1 MKIKASRLCLALL
14 CLSLMLFHG
23 STSAQKNMS
32 STRKPRSAPSKKATP
47 TPTPTPTTTLAGS
60 YTLIDS
66 AAATNK
72 VTSAIEYSVKGMWLE
87 GKARRKLTETN
98 LPPPNWITIWY
109 SAADFSIQT
118 DQSGLIQTPPD
129 GTSIKWTSKYK
140 ETYDVSTRWVGGN
153 LERTFKSTRGRRVN
167 TYSLSSNGKTLTMK
181 VTGKTEGW
189 LTPSFK
195 HPFNYQL
202 EYRRN

>member
-1 MKIKASRLCLALL
+1 MKTKTSTFCLALL
-14 CLSLMLFHG
+14 FVSLMLFPG
-23 STSAQKNMS
+23 STSAQKNKS
-32 STRKPRSAPSKKATP
+32 STRKPKSAPKNKAASTP
-47 TPTPTPTTTLAGS
+47 TSTPNTTLAGS

-72 VTSAIEYSVKGMWLE
+72 IASAIEYSVKGMWLE
-87 GKARRKLTETN
+87 GKARRKLRETN
-98 LPPPNWITIWY
+98 LPAPQQITIWY

-129 GTSIKWTSKYK
+129 GRAIKWTSKYK
-140 ETYDVSTRWVGGN
+140 ETYDVSTRWVGAN
-153 LERTFKSTRGRRVN
+153 LERTFKSSQGRRVN
-167 TYSLSSNGKTLTMK
+167 TYSLSSDGKTMIMK